1 MSSRFEQFQAHA
13 KQQGMKVDMVMSLGV
28 TPAGERFAI
37 AEIVMQPIPDV
48 KHDFIGLST
57 DKLAEYTEYLFKSSV
72 LVTAFLNKENVNLS
86 TDQCSNIMR
95 ALASRINIRSLGVI
109 DPTKTE
115 KVYASCSDVIDATV
129 EAAKEEDLKDTVNS
143 LHQIIIE
150 ILEAEGKDPY
160 GVANPVSRDQALGRV
175 KPKSESTES
184 DNELMPSRGK
194 FH

>member
-1 MSSRFEQFQAHA
+1 MISRFEQFQTHA
-13 KQQGMKVDMVMSLGV
+13 KQQGIKVDMVMSLGV

-37 AEIVMQPIPDV
+37 AEMVMEPIPNV
-48 KHDFIGLST
+48 KYDFIGLST
-57 DKLAEYTEYLFKSSV
+57 DKLAEYTEYLFKNSV
-72 LVTAFLNKENVNLS
+72 LVTAFLNKENVNLG

-95 ALASRINIRSLGVI
+95 ALASHINVRSLGVI
-109 DPTKTE
+109 NPAKTE
-115 KVYASCSDVIDATV
+115 EVYNSCSDLIDATV
-129 EAAKEEDLKDTVNS
+129 EAAQEEGLKETVNS

-150 ILEAEGKDPY
+150 MLEAEGRDPY
-160 GVANPVSRDQALGRV
+160 GVANAVSRDQALGRV